1 MIAANLPPSSFSY
14 EARALEEAF
23 WEAGAKAEA
32 LARREATRASFI
44 VTFDCF
50 FPNPDNVRTQSTRIL
65 KQAIS

>member
-32 LARREATRASFI
+32 LARREATRASFM
-44 VTFDCF
+44 VSVVWQLLGFE
-50 FPNPDNVRTQSTRIL
+50 L
-65 KQAIS
+65 